1 MSEIP
6 DAGVININN
15 EELLVKAG
23 YSTVYNVTGGIVLWI
38 EAGLPIE
45 PVKND

>member
-1 MSEIP
+1 VGNRTIP
-6 DAGVININN
+6 ASQ
-15 EELLVKAG
+15 LLVKAG